1 MDLVDKDRGMT
12 SDQLLPVD
20 AKPAF
25 NDMNIA
31 DLIYIFAGGV
41 FNCVTAAA
49 AAADYRYVAT

>member
-1 MDLVDKDRGMT
+1 MDLIDKDRGMT
-12 SDQLLPVD
+12 SHQLLPVE

-31 DLIYIFAGGV
+31 ALIYIFAGGV

-49 AAADYRYVAT
+49 DYRYVAT